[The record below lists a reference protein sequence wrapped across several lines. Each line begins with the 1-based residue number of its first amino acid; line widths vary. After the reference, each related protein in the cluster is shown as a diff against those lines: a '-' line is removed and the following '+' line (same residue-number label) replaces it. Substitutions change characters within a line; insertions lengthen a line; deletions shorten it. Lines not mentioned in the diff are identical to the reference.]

1 MCIYESYAPAY
12 GLGVSVF
19 STNFLILAGI
29 SGMTHLWTN
38 LKLTCKYEY
47 TVSAT
52 EARNIAIP
60 AETQT

>member
-1 MCIYESYAPAY
+1 MGSPWI
-12 GLGVSVF
+12 GGQFF
-19 STNFLILAGI
+19 STTFLILAII
-29 SGMTHLWTN
+29 SGMTHLSTN

-60 AETQT
+60 AETQK